1 MEPRQPGRLEVLAT
15 LATTLLAVWWMM
27 PPQDRDWAKLRVLH
41 LAHRVSARLA
51 RLEGHKGMGDE
62 LRNRDLARYPVALL
76 LSQAR
81 DRIADAIE
89 QMRP

>member
-1 MEPRQPGRLEVLAT
+1 
-15 LATTLLAVWWMM
+15 
-27 PPQDRDWAKLRVLH
+27 
-41 LAHRVSARLA
+41 
-51 RLEGHKGMGDE
+51 MGDE